1 MDIERINSVVLLSHL
16 ERKNNVIVTNEEYDI
31 LLQEWDSDV
40 WELFQIIWRN
50 LGNPSKINSCV
61 FHASLLFPNHSVKQT
76 KNQSH

>member
-16 ERKNNVIVTNEEYDI
+16 KCKNNVIVTNEEYDV

-40 WELFQIIWRN
+40 GELLQIIWRN

-61 FHASLLFPNHSVKQT
+61 FQASLLFPNHLMMQT
-76 KNQSH
+76 KSQSH